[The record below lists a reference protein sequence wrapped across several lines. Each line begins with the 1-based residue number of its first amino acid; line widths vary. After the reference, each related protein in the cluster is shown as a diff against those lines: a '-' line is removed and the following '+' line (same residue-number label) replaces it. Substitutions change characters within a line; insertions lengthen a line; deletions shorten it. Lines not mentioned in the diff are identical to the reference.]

1 MKVTMEA
8 THATRRRWVLLSSA
22 MLSLSPNTR
31 PAVAALSGMSES
43 ATADE
48 MAAAYAAGARADG
61 GRGANTMI
69 KKRAESGVQRIGK
82 GSPMFKPGSILDAV
96 RSADGSAVD
105 IAFAYPKEWSVS
117 EGPNLDVRN
126 VRTSDSAF
134 LLVAAMPAG
143 ETFEALP
150 KKFFTDL
157 LFRAEGKYGAYGGVD
172 DFAVT
177 QSELTNLKAPS
188 GTTQPY
194 RRISMRFDVLTYN
207 QNTVRR
213 RALLSAT
220 MVGGSVYV
228 LVASCLGSRYKEAL
242 ADLAEIQTSFRALTA
257 SRVRLQEPQTESDS

>member
-1 MKVTMEA
+1 
-8 THATRRRWVLLSSA
+8 
-22 MLSLSPNTR
+22 
-31 PAVAALSGMSES
+31 MSES

-69 KKRAESGVQRIGK
+69 KKRAESGVQRIGN

-134 LLVAAMPAG
+134 LLVAAIPAG

-157 LFRAEGKYGAYGGVD
+157 LFRAEGNGAYGGVD

-194 RRISMRFDVLTYN
+194 RRMSIRFDVLTYN

-228 LVASCLGSRYKEAL
+228 LVASCLGSRYKEAE

-257 SRVRLQEPQTESDS
+257 SRVRLQELQTD

>member
-1 MKVTMEA
+1 ME
-8 THATRRRWVLLSSA
+8 ATRRRWVLLSSA

-143 ETFEALP
+143 GTFEALP

-257 SRVRLQEPQTESDS
+257 SRVRLQEPQTE